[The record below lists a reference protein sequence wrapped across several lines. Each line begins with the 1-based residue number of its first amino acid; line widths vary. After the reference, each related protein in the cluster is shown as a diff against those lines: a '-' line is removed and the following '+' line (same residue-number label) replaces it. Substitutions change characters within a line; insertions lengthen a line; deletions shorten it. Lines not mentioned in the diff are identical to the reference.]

1 VERGTD
7 VPGNFVTALL
17 LTGLAGM
24 ATSLGALLGVM
35 GRAPGRKTLALSMG
49 FSVGV
54 MLVVSFACMLVEAQE
69 VVGQGW
75 AFTAFIAG
83 MAAMLVLDV
92 AVPHEYLAERY
103 LSPRRGEGGGGHG
116 GRGYGPYCAPGRERV
131 FRAGLLAA
139 LGITIHNFPEG
150 IAVFTAGLHDI
161 SLGWALAVAVMLHN
175 IPEGLAVAVPVYGAT
190 GSRLLG
196 FWWGTLSGLAE
207 PVGALLAGLLLYHFL
222 SPAVVACTL
231 AAAAGLMVFISLD
244 ELLPT
249 AQAEGEGHLAL
260 AGVIAGM
267 AVIGA
272 GLWFMGVV
280 GAG

>member
-1 VERGTD
+1 
-7 VPGNFVTALL
+7 
-17 LTGLAGM
+17 
-24 ATSLGALLGVM
+24 
-35 GRAPGRKTLALSMG
+35 MG
-49 FSVGV
+49 FSAGV
-54 MLVVSFACMLVEAQE
+54 MVMVSFVCMLVEAQG
-69 VVGQGW
+69 VIGQGW
-75 AFTAFIAG
+75 TFVAFIGGLAG
-83 MAAMLVLDV
+83 MLVLDITI
-92 AVPHEYLAERY
+92 PHEYFAERY
-103 LSPRRGEGGGGHG
+103 LVSGRGAGKGADAPGRGRGKGAPG
-116 GRGYGPYCAPGRERV
+116 GRGHGPHCAPENERM
-131 FRAGLLAA
+131 FRAGLLTA

-150 IAVFTAGLHDI
+150 IAVFTAALHDI
-161 SLGWALAVAVMLHN
+161 SLGWALAAAVMLHN

-190 GSRLLG
+190 GSRLRG

-207 PVGALLAGLLLYHFL
+207 PVGALLAGLLLYRFL
-222 SPAVVACTL
+222 SPSVVAATL

-267 AVIGA
+267 AVIAA